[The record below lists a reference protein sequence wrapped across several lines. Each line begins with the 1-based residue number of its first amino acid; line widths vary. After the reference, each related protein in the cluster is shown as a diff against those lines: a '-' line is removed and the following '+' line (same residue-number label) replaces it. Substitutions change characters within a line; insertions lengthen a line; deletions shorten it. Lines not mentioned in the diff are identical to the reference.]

1 MKREFYQMLYLRLS
15 FFTLLMLLGL
25 FAWAAEAL
33 PALPE
38 DETPNA
44 ACVYGKGCTG
54 GHVDLPVVDEPG
66 KPARMLTLHI
76 IYPQGKLS
84 NVSATTGLM
93 LDLHNWGGKI
103 WDGAM
108 APVTLAN
115 TYNLV
120 VIGVSYYQSG
130 DDDKP
135 TNPVPYDFGVVQTMD
150 ALRALYYVYH
160 GLQTA
165 HHPFDATRIY
175 GAGGSGGGNVIQ
187 MANKFA
193 PHTFA
198 CIVDCSGMAS
208 LTDDIAYNLP
218 GGSALNARYSR
229 DPASPQYLSKGMQ
242 EIRDIGNPAH
252 LALEAKAGNHCKIVV
267 IHGEDDGYC
276 LIADKR
282 RVVEAMKTAGLDVD
296 AHLLGKADV
305 DGKVVLNTGHSIGN
319 RTTLLQHFAGEY
331 LAPDSPKMCRLAK
344 PGDFALGK
352 TVSYAVSDGEYS
364 IVYRNGMPV
373 LTITKKK

>member
-1 MKREFYQMLYLRLS
+1 MFYQRLSLYLLL
-15 FFTLLMLLGL
+15 TLFGL
-25 FAWAAEAL
+25 CAWAAETL

-38 DETPNA
+38 DQTPNA
-44 ACVYGKGCTG
+44 ECVYGKGCSG
-54 GHVDLPVVDEPG
+54 GHVDLSVVDEPG
-66 KPARMLTLHI
+66 KAARTLALHI
-76 IYPQGKLS
+76 QYPKGKLS

-103 WDGAM
+103 WDGAIS
-108 APVTLAN
+108 PSVLAD

-130 DDDKP
+130 DVATDP
-135 TNPVPYDFGVVQTMD
+135 APYDFGVVQTMD
-150 ALRALYYVYH
+150 ALRALYYVQH
-160 GLQTA
+160 SLQAA
-165 HHPFDATRIY
+165 HHPSDATRIY

-198 CIVDCSGMAS
+198 CIVDLSGMAS
-208 LTDDIAYNLP
+208 LTDDMAYNLP
-218 GGSALNARYSR
+218 GGSGLNARYSR

-242 EIRDIGNPAH
+242 EIRDIGNTAH
-252 LALEAKAGNHCKIVV
+252 LALQAKADNRCKIVV
-267 IHGEDDGYC
+267 VHGEDDGYC

-282 RVVEAMKTAGLDVD
+282 RVVEAMHAAGLDVD

-305 DGKVVLNTGHSIGN
+305 DGKVVLNTGHSVGN

-331 LAPDSPKMCRLAK
+331 LAPDSLKMCRLDK
-344 PGDFALGK
+344 PDDFKRGK
-352 TVSYAVSDGEYS
+352 TISYPTSDG
-364 IVYRNGMPV
+364 VYNIAFKDGMPV
-373 LTITKKK
+373 LSIRKKK